1 MESAATGNHSPV
13 VSEPPIAFVF
23 ARDDVGLEIRVSFG
37 IFAGREVTP
46 AELHELGR
54 SVVLEVSPAAVVAE
68 NRHQVGGGETEA
80 ALHQVRIEVP
90 EWALPTGSD
99 ALDHLR
105 ERLVDL
111 TSFWARTCIGR
122 RHAEVVE
129 SFPETLY

>member
-1 MESAATGNHSPV
+1 M

-37 IFAGREVTP
+37 IFAGRDVTP

-68 NRHQVGGGETEA
+68 NRHQMGGGEIEA
-80 ALHQVRIEVP
+80 ALHQVRVEVP
-90 EWALPTGSD
+90 GWALPTDSD

-111 TSFWARTCIGR
+111 TSLWARTCIEH
-122 RHAEVVE
+122 RHSEVIE
-129 SFPETLY
+129 SFSDALY